1 MPTLK
6 ISNTL
11 RVMGSPAR
19 DSQGANAPARVCRPR
34 GRSTCS
40 AATRQGSNATAG
52 GRAQGLQY
60 NCAMNQSV
68 IERLRGE
75 LAGLR
80 EQGLYKGERVLTGP
94 QGGVVS
100 AGGHEVINLC
110 ANNYLGLANHPA
122 VRAAAQRSLDQFGYG
137 MASVRFICG
146 TQVSHKQL
154 EERLAR
160 FLGSED
166 VILYS
171 SCFDANGG
179 LFETLLDER
188 DAVISDALNH
198 ASIIDGIRLCK
209 AQRYRY
215 ANSDMGELESCLKQ
229 ASAARTRLIATDGE
243 FSMDGFIARLRQ
255 ICDLAE
261 RYDALV
267 MVDDSHATGFMGP
280 GGRGTPEH
288 CGVAARVDI
297 LTGTLGKALGGGSG
311 GYIAARA
318 PLIEWLRQRSRPYLF
333 SNSIP
338 PVVAAASLAVLD
350 LLETS
355 SALRTQLFENTR
367 LFRDGLTRAGFT
379 LKPGEHPIIPVM
391 LGDAALAGRMA
402 DALLERGVYVIGFS
416 YPVVPKG
423 QARIRTQMSAA
434 HTRAELERALKAFA
448 EAGRQLGVLS

>member
-1 MPTLK
+1 M
-6 ISNTL
+6 N
-11 RVMGSPAR
+11 PA
-19 DSQGANAPARVCRPR
+19 
-34 GRSTCS
+34 
-40 AATRQGSNATAG
+40 
-52 GRAQGLQY
+52 
-60 NCAMNQSV
+60 V
-68 IERLRGE
+68 IERLRAE
-75 LAGLR
+75 LASLR
-80 EQGLYKGERVLTGP
+80 EQGLYKSERVLEGP
-94 QGGVVS
+94 QGGVVH
-100 AGGHEVINLC
+100 AGGREVINLC

-122 VRAAAQRSLDQFGYG
+122 VRAAAQRGLDELGYG

-146 TQVSHKQL
+146 TQSSHKQL

-160 FLGSED
+160 YLGTED

-215 ANSDMGELESCLKQ
+215 ANSDMAELEKCLQ
-229 ASAARTRLIATDGE
+229 EARGARTRLIATDGV
-243 FSMDGFIARLRQ
+243 FSMDGFVANLRG
-255 ICDLAE
+255 ICELAE

-267 MVDDSHATGFMGP
+267 MVDDSHATGFMGST
-280 GGRGTPEH
+280 GRGTPEH
-288 CGVAARVDI
+288 CGVAGRVDI

-311 GYIAARA
+311 GYVAARRE
-318 PLIEWLRQRSRPYLF
+318 IIDWLRQRSRPYLF

-350 LLETS
+350 LLEHTPE
-355 SALRTQLFENTR
+355 LRAQLFDNAR
-367 LFRDGLTRAGFT
+367 FFREQLTRAGFT

-391 LGDAALAGRMA
+391 LGDAALASRMA

-434 HTRAELERALKAFA
+434 LTREQLERAVAAFRDV
-448 EAGRQLGVLS
+448 GRQLGVSG

>member
-1 MPTLK
+1 M
-6 ISNTL
+6 NT
-11 RVMGSPAR
+11 
-19 DSQGANAPARVCRPR
+19 
-34 GRSTCS
+34 
-40 AATRQGSNATAG
+40 
-52 GRAQGLQY
+52 
-60 NCAMNQSV
+60 SV
-68 IERLRGE
+68 IERLRAE
-75 LAGLR
+75 LAAVQ
-80 EQGLYKGERVLTGP
+80 EQGLYKSERVLGGP
-94 QGGVVS
+94 QGGVVQVG
-100 AGGHEVINLC
+100 AHEVINLC

-122 VRAAAQRSLDQFGYG
+122 VRAAAKSALDEYGYG

-146 TQVSHKQL
+146 TQQTHKVL
-154 EERLAR
+154 EQRLAR
-160 FLGSED
+160 YFGADD

-215 ANSDMGELESCLKQ
+215 ANSDMAELENCLKE
-229 ASAARTRLIATDGE
+229 ARGARTRLIATDGV
-243 FSMDGFIARLRQ
+243 FSMDGFIAKLRE
-255 ICDLAE
+255 ICDLAD

-267 MVDDSHATGFMGP
+267 MVDDSHATGFMGAS
-280 GGRGTPEH
+280 GRGTPEH

-311 GYIAARA
+311 GFVAARRE
-318 PLIEWLRQRSRPYLF
+318 IVEWLRQRSRPYLF

-338 PVVAAASLAVLD
+338 PVVAAASLAVLE
-350 LLETS
+350 LLEQS
-355 SALRTQLFENTR
+355 SALRERLFDNTR
-367 LFRDGLTRAGFT
+367 FFRAALGAAGFD

-402 DALLERGVYVIGFS
+402 DALLARGVYVIGFS

-434 HTRAELERALKAFA
+434 HTRAQLERAVTAFTA
-448 EAGRQLGVLS
+448 IGRELGVIR